1 MSIDARIGPQKEYSM
16 IKGLTEYDKYKV
28 VRPILGDCKYDAFE
42 MPVIRKTPIDTLD
55 WEKIKVIGLQN
66 ASAKTSSK
74 DTLVLMFNYDKR
86 LLALWN
92 DPLKK
97 NRVVSRICRSRN
109 TGLQYLSYNEC

>member
-1 MSIDARIGPQKEYSM
+1 M

-28 VRPILGDCKYDAFE
+28 VRPILGDCEYDAYE
-42 MPVIRKTPIDTLD
+42 MPIVRKTPVDTIDWDKL
-55 WEKIKVIGLQN
+55 KVIGIQN

-92 DPLKK
+92 DPLK
-97 NRVVSRICRSRN
+97 RSLCFRD
-109 TGLQYLSYNEC
+109 LLRL